1 MERVVR
7 SLLLFQTIIL
17 AEAAFDRNAHGSR
30 IGFAVV
36 KLGAFVCMVSMLF
49 CDCQYLP
56 EVFGLMLA
64 FLNLP
69 SMHMKK
75 EGNIAANL
83 SFLSWMSMAVFLL
96 SLLRNRFIQT

>member
-7 SLLLFQTIIL
+7 SLLLFQAIIL
-17 AEAAFDRNAHGSR
+17 IEAVFDHNAHGSR
-30 IGFAVV
+30 VGFAVV

-49 CDCQYLP
+49 CDCRYLP

-64 FLNLP
+64 FLNL
-69 SMHMKK
+69 SSLHMEKK
-75 EGNIAANL
+75 GNAAANL

-96 SLLRNRFIQT
+96 SLLRNRFMQM

>member
-7 SLLLFQTIIL
+7 LLLLFQTIIL
-17 AEAAFDRNAHGSR
+17 AEAAFGRNAHGSR
-30 IGFAVV
+30 MGFAVV
-36 KLGAFVCMVSMLF
+36 KSGAFVCMVSMLF
-49 CDCQYLP
+49 CGCRYLP

-75 EGNIAANL
+75 EGNVAANL
-83 SFLSWMSMAVFLL
+83 SFLSWISMAVFLL
-96 SLLRNRFIQT
+96 SLLRHRFMQT